1 MKYTADTW
9 FFIQL
14 SNGISGAQELWKEI
28 KSGKSRLV
36 VPTIVLV
43 ELKKILLR
51 RGLTAYAEELTNE
64 LEASQKISLVDL
76 TVSLAKEAG
85 ALGNTYLCTTSDAV
99 ILATALMTGFTA
111 VITDDAHFLAAEKQ
125 GKIKIVRF

>member
-14 SNGISGAQELWKEI
+14 SSGASRARDIWSEI
-28 KSGKSRLV
+28 TSGKSRLV

-43 ELKKILLR
+43 ELKKRLLR
-51 RGLTAYAEELTNE
+51 RGLTTYAEELINE

-85 ALGNTYLCTTSDAV
+85 TLGNIYTCTTPDAV
-99 ILATALMTGFTA
+99 ILATAIMTGFTS
-111 VITDDAHFLAAEKQ
+111 VLTDDVHFVAAERQ
-125 GKIKIVRF
+125 GKINIVRF